1 MFLSVIPG
9 ICKEEDANNGLIPPS
24 KIIIVIIMQLAT
36 NNTAAEVVE
45 VEDKDSQPF
54 FVRAI
59 NMYAPSIFHPFL

>member
-1 MFLSVIPG
+1 MFSSVILS
-9 ICKEEDANNGLIPPS
+9 ICKEEDANNRLIPPS

-36 NNTAAEVVE
+36 NNTAAAVVE

-59 NMYAPSIFHPFL
+59 NMNAPSIFHPIL